1 MTVNFEFVLYYSN
14 NSVPLFEYFPQII
27 FEQIFEFQNIR
38 IHHFLKYEYYSL
50 FVYVQNSLFVATLLF
65 IYLIMFFP
73 RSHGNNRDQIE
84 NYFLQLDDELERKRK
99 LRQEQDERMTKLLQ
113 EEVSELF
120 STKVANLLPIYLI

>member
-1 MTVNFEFVLYYSN
+1 
-14 NSVPLFEYFPQII
+14 
-27 FEQIFEFQNIR
+27 
-38 IHHFLKYEYYSL
+38 
-50 FVYVQNSLFVATLLF
+50 
-65 IYLIMFFP
+65 MFFP

>member
-1 MTVNFEFVLYYSN
+1 
-14 NSVPLFEYFPQII
+14 
-27 FEQIFEFQNIR
+27 
-38 IHHFLKYEYYSL
+38 
-50 FVYVQNSLFVATLLF
+50 
-65 IYLIMFFP
+65 MFFP

-120 STKVANLLPIYLI
+120 STKVANLFLPIYLI